1 MSGLSFEQQDKGFLV
16 LPGLFSSSE
25 CEVLQHA
32 SSRLVDDFTLE
43 DHPKVIFST
52 QPGKQANDDYFM
64 TSGDKI
70 RYFFEEEA
78 FDETDIH

>member
-1 MSGLSFEQQDKGFLV
+1 M
-16 LPGLFSSSE
+16 
-25 CEVLQHA
+25 
-32 SSRLVDDFTLE
+32 DDFTLE

-78 FDETDIH
+78 FDETGKLTFT